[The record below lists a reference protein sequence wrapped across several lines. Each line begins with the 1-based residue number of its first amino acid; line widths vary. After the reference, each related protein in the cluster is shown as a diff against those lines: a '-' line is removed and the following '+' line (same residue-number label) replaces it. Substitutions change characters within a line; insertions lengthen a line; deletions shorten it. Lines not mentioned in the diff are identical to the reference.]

1 MRKHLIGLS
10 VFPILLMG
18 CATNQQTAGSVD
30 PSRISRMGKFPKP
43 QYALHKPRPV
53 TRRQA
58 AELVRYEAKK
68 QGVPENFAL
77 AVAYVESGINPGTRN
92 SSAGAMSVLQVMPNT
107 ARQFDPTLTR
117 EQMRD
122 PRINIPLGIAYLKLG
137 LASTNNNL
145 HATAARYEAG
155 LASRRVSSVYS
166 NKVMSVMNNNV
177 VTAFLNK
184 YDRLAPPEGPMT
196 AYAVFR
202 PEQIK
207 VNTKRQPRVG
217 ETKSSAFNTPIGS
230 LVYDPMVFIK
240 PEGPG

>member
-10 VFPILLMG
+10 VFPLLITG
-18 CATNQQTAGSVD
+18 CATNQQATGSVD
-30 PSRISRMGKFPKP
+30 PSRISRMAKFPKP
-43 QYALHKPRPV
+43 QYALHKAKPV
-53 TRRQA
+53 TRRET
-58 AELVRYEAKK
+58 AEMVRAEARK

-77 AVAYVESGINPGTRN
+77 AVAYVESGINPNSRN
-92 SSAGAMSVLQVMPNT
+92 SSAGAMSVLQVLPGT

-122 PRINIPLGIAYLKLG
+122 PRINIPLGIAYIKLG
-137 LASTNNNL
+137 LTSTGNNL

-155 LASRRVSSVYS
+155 LASRRVASVYS

-184 YDRLAPPEGPMT
+184 YDRLAPEGPMT

-207 VNTKRQPRVG
+207 VNTKRQHRVG